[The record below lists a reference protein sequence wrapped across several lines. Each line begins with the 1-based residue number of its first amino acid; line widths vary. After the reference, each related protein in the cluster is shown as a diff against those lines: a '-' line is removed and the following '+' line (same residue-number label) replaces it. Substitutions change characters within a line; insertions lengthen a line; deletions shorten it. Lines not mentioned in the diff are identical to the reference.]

1 MTKSNRVSEAV
12 IRRLPRYL
20 RHLVSLNE
28 QGVVRISSSELAKRM
43 RLNASQIRQD
53 FNCFGGFGQQGY
65 GYHVPT
71 LCDEVKR
78 IITRSTER
86 SAVVVGAGHIGQ
98 ALCNFK
104 GFAGQCVFIKALFD
118 VRPEL
123 IGQEIN
129 GKPVLNVSQLQS
141 YIKDMRIDIGILTTT
156 RAPAQGLVD
165 QMVEAGV
172 KGIWN
177 FAPLDITA
185 SVPVE
190 DVHMSDNL
198 AVLVFRIGQQE

>member
-1 MTKSNRVSEAV
+1 MKSAKVSEAV

-20 RHLVSLNE
+20 RHLTSLDE
-28 QGVVRISSSELAKRM
+28 QGVVRISSSELAARM

-71 LCDEVKR
+71 LLGEIKNILTLSV
-78 IITRSTER
+78 ER

-98 ALCNFK
+98 ALCNFR
-104 GFAGQCVFIKALFD
+104 GFAGQCVYIKALFD
-118 VRPEL
+118 IKPEL

-129 GKPVLNVSQLQS
+129 GKPVLDISQLQS
-141 YIKDMRIDIGILTTT
+141 YIRDNNVDIGILATT
-156 RAPAQGLVD
+156 RTPAQGLVD
-165 QMVEAGV
+165 QMVEAGI

-190 DVHMSDNL
+190 HVHMSDNL
-198 AVLVFRIGQQE
+198 TVLVFRIGQQE